1 MTLRWIL
8 LLFLFLLSAAN
19 LGLNDIWQPNEAFYA
34 ETAREMLESGNPLEL
49 TYNYEPRL
57 EKPPMTY
64 WLTALSYSLFGIGE
78 WQTRLVPL
86 LSTFGTA
93 ILLLLYGRFLKN
105 WRFGLTAAL
114 VFLSA
119 LQVFALARYDAPE
132 MPLLFFLTGSFIT
145 LHLYLEGRGKLF
157 LPLSGLFL
165 LFALLTKGIPFLAL
179 YLGTAGF
186 YLLLKWVL
194 KEIDLKGGIKTLLKV
209 TFWGILA
216 SLPILGW
223 YLYAYNHYGELFIKV
238 FQSEVIHRAFNPYKG
253 WNWSF
258 YLVVILW
265 AFLPLSLHFYYSL
278 IGLLFRLKEYKNLLF
293 PFAWFGVTI
302 AAFTVAK
309 GKIPVYILPAFP
321 AMAVL
326 TARLDGL
333 RHPFIAGLNYLI
345 LLLLSVAFLFSL
357 HFLDAINNLAL
368 WSFFLLALALWVS
381 LSRYE
386 LMRNIIAVIPI
397 LYLFVFAVLPFVEH
411 YRPYKEVIT
420 ELKSRFADKKFLC
433 LGFFYKDFPFYWRG
447 KVYVLRSEEGLRRF
461 NPKEVLLFSPKPLK
475 GWKVV
480 KRVELYTGSESRF
493 LVFLKDIKRHKRF
506 KEFYFLVKD

>member
-1 MTLRWIL
+1 MVLRFLTL
-8 LLFLFLLSAAN
+8 LLVVVLYIAH

-34 ETAREMLESGNPLEL
+34 ETAREILEKDNWLQL

-57 EKPPMTY
+57 EKPPLTY
-64 WLTALSYSLFGIGE
+64 WLTALSYEVFGIGE

-93 ILLLLYGRFLKN
+93 ILLLLYGRFLKS

-114 VFLSA
+114 IFLAA

-165 LFALLTKGIPFLAL
+165 SLALLTKGIPFLAL
-179 YLGTAGF
+179 YLGTAAL

-194 KEIDLKGGIKTLLKV
+194 KEIDLKRGIKTFLKI
-209 TFWGILA
+209 TLWGILA
-216 SLPILGW
+216 SLPVLVW
-223 YLYAYNHYGELFIKV
+223 YLYAYNHYGELFIKI
-238 FQSEVIHRAFNPYKG
+238 FQSEVIHRAFNPNKG
-253 WNWSF
+253 WNWGF
-258 YLVVILW
+258 YPVVILW
-265 AFLPLSLHFYYSL
+265 AFLPFSLHFYYSL

-293 PFAWFGVTI
+293 PLSWFVITLV
-302 AAFTVAK
+302 AFTVAK

-333 RHPFIAGLNYLI
+333 RHPLIEGLNYLI
-345 LLLLSVAFLFSL
+345 LLLLSAAFLFSL
-357 HFLDAINNLAL
+357 HFLDTITNLAL

-381 LSRYE
+381 LNRYE
-386 LMRNIIAVIPI
+386 LMRNIIAAIPI
-397 LYLFVFAVLPFVEH
+397 LYLFVFTVLPFVEK

-433 LGFFYKDFPFYWRG
+433 LGYFYKNFPFYWRG
-447 KVYVLRSEEGLRRF
+447 KVYVLRSEEELKNF
-461 NPKEVLLFSPKPLK
+461 KPEEVLLFSPKPLK
-475 GWKVV
+475 GWKIV

-506 KEFYFLVKD
+506 REFYFLVRD